1 MIGTIE
7 RKVLKFDPQVY
18 PFKVWVAQGVDF
30 EYMSNNFY
38 ALVDGFAVD
47 ITKEMWSEQ
56 PHNKIM
62 TVYPVATRDSLLVG
76 AIAIVRQPKDVGVK
90 TMAHEAT
97 HITDL
102 MCEELGIDGCN
113 YSYSGGEARAY
124 FAGWVAECIDKALT
138 AFNNQPIEEDD
149 EREHEVLLYDKPPK

>member
-38 ALVDGFAVD
+38 AFIDGFAVD
-47 ITKEMWSEQ
+47 ITNDMWDAE
-56 PHNKIM
+56 PNTKIIR
-62 TVYPVATRDSLLVG
+62 VYPVVEKGSMLIG
-76 AIAIVRQPKDVGVK
+76 AIARILQPEDVGVR

-113 YSYSGGEARAY
+113 YSYFGGEARAY